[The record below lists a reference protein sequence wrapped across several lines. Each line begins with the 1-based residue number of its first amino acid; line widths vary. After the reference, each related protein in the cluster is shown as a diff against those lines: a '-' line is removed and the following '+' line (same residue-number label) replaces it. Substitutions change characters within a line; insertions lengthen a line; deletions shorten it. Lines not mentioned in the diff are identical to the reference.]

1 MLSCISRFILSNTK
15 ELHEEVDTLRVRVKD
30 LEQALAELQS
40 QLTPEPH
47 PLLKQSLK
55 VVSETLQP
63 VEQDPKADALEDEAL
78 IDTFGSLTID
88 SSGQTTW

>member
-1 MLSCISRFILSNTK
+1 MLRA
-15 ELHEEVDTLRVRVKD
+15 RVKD
-30 LEQALAELQS
+30 LEHALGELQS

-55 VVSETLQP
+55 VVSQTLQP
-63 VEQDPKADALEDEAL
+63 AEQDPKADALEDETL

-88 SSGQTTW
+88 PSGQTTW